1 MNKLEHHLKM
11 ISNFFGGILNIK
23 KHTVLKAQNG
33 ITNPKN
39 RTEPP
44 KITQSHQI
52 LPRVVQNWTRI
63 IQSYPKL
70 HTATQ
75 NYSDAT
81 VDKRKCDIKE
91 RFVCAEMVR
100 A

>member
-1 MNKLEHHLKM
+1 MDKLEHHLKI

-23 KHTVLKAQNG
+23 KRTVLKAQNG

-39 RTEPP
+39 RTEPS

-52 LPRVVQNWTRI
+52 LPRVAQNWTRI
-63 IQSYPKL
+63 IQSHPKL
-70 HTATQ
+70 HTTKH
-75 NYSDAT
+75 NYPDAT

-91 RFVCAEMVR
+91 PFVCAEMVR